1 MYPPPRIYFQAEHS
15 RSVFTFVLLRS
26 DKEGWI
32 QNPADGAGMFL
43 WCKWVGR
50 SPPCKW
56 GAPNKWVSTYQSIET
71 LRSQLFQSNRSRSFL
86 CLLSTVSLEDC
97 GCRYWQWSRN
107 NGKRLQCLDCGS
119 PVLGGDEFVTNW
131 WEVPWR
137 RLPLPTLCVTILY
150 HRCRW
155 PRARRSHLIVFARG
169 FKQGA
174 GEGGSV

>member
-71 LRSQLFQSNRSRSFL
+71 LRSQLFQPFEIFSLFALVSGGLWLPVLTMVEEQWEAFAMSRL
-86 CLLSTVSLEDC
+86 WIPGVGRRRVCNKLVGGSLE
-97 GCRYWQWSRN
+97 
-107 NGKRLQCLDCGS
+107 
-119 PVLGGDEFVTNW
+119 
-131 WEVPWR
+131 EVATAHS
-137 RLPLPTLCVTILY
+137 LCNDTL
-150 HRCRW
+150 
-155 PRARRSHLIVFARG
+155 S
-169 FKQGA
+169 
-174 GEGGSV
+174 